1 MTTYTLED
9 FNRIMFGG
17 IQHELPKETMD
28 LITTIAN
35 QVGATD
41 YIRTPQFPKK
51 PLPVSGGAVGT
62 TNIHGGSVQGG
73 GNRRRQKAQE
83 INDEDWDNIRNFQAT
98 EIKKSEG
105 IQASIDTIRKHL
117 NKITEKTYSK
127 LFPEICSE
135 IDKIVGV
142 SVDDMSKVGES
153 IFTIASGNTFY
164 SGMYAKMY
172 KALMNKYPAMKTIFN
187 YNFEKFSELF
197 TTIEFC
203 NPDVD
208 YDKFCE
214 NNKNNYARRALGL
227 FYINLTKEG
236 VITNEKMVEI
246 IKNIQAYFM
255 TKISEEGNRD
265 IIDELSENIYIFIT
279 NSNEQLEDEDDWNDI
294 VSTAQKIA
302 KSKQSDYPSI
312 TNKAIFKHMDI
323 LDEI

>member
-1 MTTYTLED
+1 MTTTAIRYTIEQ
-9 FNRIMFGG
+9 FNNIMFGG

-51 PLPVSGGAVGT
+51 TLPLNPGANPGG
-62 TNIHGGSVQGG
+62 QGQP
-73 GNRRRQKAQE
+73 RRRQKNQE
-83 INDEDWDNIRNFQAT
+83 MNDEDWDSIRSFQAT

-105 IQASIDTIRKHL
+105 IQASIDEIRKHL
-117 NKITEKTYSK
+117 NKITEKTYAK
-127 LFPEICSE
+127 LFPQICDE

-142 SVDDMSKVGES
+142 SVEDMSKVGDA

-164 SGMYAKMY
+164 SNMYAKMY
-172 KALMNKYPAMKTIFN
+172 KTLMGKYPAMRTIFDTH
-187 YNFEKFSELF
+187 FEQFSELF
-197 TTIEFC
+197 TKIEFC
-203 NPDVD
+203 DPDEN

-214 NNKNNYARRALGL
+214 NNKNNDKRRALGL

-236 VITNEKMVEI
+236 VISNEKMIEI

-255 TKISEEGNRD
+255 TKISEPGNKD
-265 IIDELSENIYIFIT
+265 IVDELSENIYIFIT
-279 NSNEQLEDEDDWNDI
+279 NSNDQLDEEDDWDDI
-294 VSTAQKIA
+294 ISNAKVIA
-302 KSKQSDYPSI
+302 KSKTADFPSI